1 MVNKKI
7 FMTGASGFIGS
18 HLLKLLLE
26 KGYIIVAPTR
36 ASGNHN
42 KLVHRNFI
50 WLNNCSLNQIKTEFL
65 ENCESVIHLA
75 SHCPNAPYDKLEN
88 YIKINWLYTL
98 NFFQKC
104 ASLVIDKFLIAGSA
118 FEYGK
123 SFNDFR
129 FISPSAPLIPV
140 GAYPTSK
147 VMSFYMIKEFS
158 RVNNINLSYQRIFQ
172 VYGDG
177 EN

>member
-18 HLLKLLLE
+18 HLVKLLLE
-26 KGYIIVAPTR
+26 KGYIVVAPTR
-36 ASGNHN
+36 NSGNDN
-42 KLVHRNFI
+42 KLLHKNLI

-75 SHCPNAPYDKLEN
+75 SHCPNAPYDKLSN
-88 YIKINWLYTL
+88 YIKINCLDTL

-104 ASLVIDKFLIAGSA
+104 ASLGIDKFLIAGSA

-123 SFNDFR
+123 SSNDFR
-129 FISPSAPLIPV
+129 FIPRAGVID
-140 GAYPTSK
+140 
-147 VMSFYMIKEFS
+147 F
-158 RVNNINLSYQRIFQ
+158 
-172 VYGDG
+172 D
-177 EN
+177 